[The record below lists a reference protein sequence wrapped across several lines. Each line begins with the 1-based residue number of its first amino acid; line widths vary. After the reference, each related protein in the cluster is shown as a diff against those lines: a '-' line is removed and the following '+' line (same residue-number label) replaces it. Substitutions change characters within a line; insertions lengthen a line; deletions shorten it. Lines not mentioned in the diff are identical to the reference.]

1 MKINYPVPFLHGL
14 LKRAGGLLCS
24 TLTGV
29 VAALIQPGPLRS
41 PAGQERQCCNPV
53 ALGTQTMPCIV
64 VMQSKKSA
72 NEFYDEWG

>member
-1 MKINYPVPFLHGL
+1 MKILSSVPFLPGL
-14 LKRAGGLLCS
+14 LKRAGGLSCS

-29 VAALIQPGPLRS
+29 VAALTHPGPLRS
-41 PAGQERQCCNPV
+41 PAGQERLFYNPV

-64 VMQSKKSA
+64 VLQSKKSA